1 MAGVEADAEQSAE
14 STLALP
20 MPVIMPDECTLFT
33 VLTRPMPDYALQH
46 VFSQH
51 GAVDWVCTMTPNL
64 PLQQEV
70 TNQLQEEPSAQWTPV
85 LRMRCDDA
93 RDTVL
98 IIHKGIPCS
107 CKQDTSGEVCLHTQ
121 WLSTAAVWGAV

>member
-64 PLQQEV
+64 PVQQEITNKLQQG
-70 TNQLQEEPSAQWTPV
+70 PSAQWTPV

-93 RDTVL
+93 KTVSSL
-98 IIHKGIPCS
+98 YKKEYHVPASKN
-107 CKQDTSGEVCLHTQ
+107 TSGDFCLHTQ
-121 WLSTAAVWGAV
+121 WLSTAAVWSDV

>member
-1 MAGVEADAEQSAE
+1 VNCGMAGVEADAEQSAE

-20 MPVIMPDECTLFT
+20 MSVIMPDECTLFT

-64 PLQQEV
+64 PVQQEI
-70 TNQLQEEPSAQWTPV
+70 TNQLQEVPSAQWTPV

-93 RDTVL
+93 RNTVL
-98 IIHKGIPCS
+98 IIQKGISCS
-107 CKQDTSGEVCLHTQ
+107 CKQEHL
-121 WLSTAAVWGAV
+121 W